1 MRRTSSTSSESSHQR
16 PSSEFRTWTR
26 TSTTSS
32 RCSRSIST
40 CSRPRNSAKSWLP
53 RALVRSAGALA
64 LVAQLAD
71 VPVGGV
77 RHREEV
83 ADAILRRFLVDVL
96 LAAGPRESG
105 PLRLTVAG
113 REPIRPPPVSGLDWS
128 AMVAVCGH
136 DLGCFDVIDDDP
148 RRPRLL
154 LMAIVLAPADGQSVQ

>member
-40 CSRPRNSAKSWLP
+40 SSRPRNSAKSWLP
-53 RALVRSAGALA
+53 RALLRSAGALA

-83 ADAILRRFLVDVL
+83 ADAVLRRFLVDVL
-96 LAAGPRESG
+96 LAAGARGGGAPPPPPPR
-105 PLRLTVAG
+105 P
-113 REPIRPPPVSGLDWS
+113 EPNRPPP
-128 AMVAVCGH
+128 
-136 DLGCFDVIDDDP
+136 P
-148 RRPRLL
+148 RGGAR
-154 LMAIVLAPADGQSVQ
+154 